1 MTQLLERLHED
12 HMHLTRLLDL
22 LERLLDMF
30 HEGTE
35 PDYELICEM
44 LEYMEQ
50 YADQLHHPTEEL
62 IFERM
67 RTYDAGQQQILDVLT
82 NQHEVLGEINKQFRA
97 SMESII
103 QGDVIRRDL
112 VEAHGRD
119 LVQTLRNHLDL
130 EEKDA
135 FPLAQELLSDDDWNE
150 LQKQAPK
157 ASDPVFGEHDRD
169 RFQALYRHL
178 LAQTLA

>member
-67 RTYDAGQQQILDVLT
+67 QTYEAGQQQILDVLI
-82 NQHEVLGEINKQFRA
+82 NQHGVLGEINKQFRT
-97 SMESII
+97 SMEGII
-103 QGDVIRRDL
+103 HGEVLRRDL

-119 LVQTLRNHLDL
+119 LVETLRKHLDL
-130 EEKDA
+130 EEKEA
-135 FPLAQELLSDDDWNE
+135 FPLAQELLTDDDWAE
-150 LQKQAPK
+150 LQEQSPK
-157 ASDPVFGEHDRD
+157 ASDPVFGDRDRD

-178 LAQTLA
+178 LAQTRA

>member
-1 MTQLLERLHED
+1 MTQLLKRLQED
-12 HMHLTRLLDL
+12 HLHLVRLLDL

-35 PDYELICEM
+35 PDYELMCEL

-50 YADQLHHPTEEL
+50 YADQLHHPSEDL

-67 RTYDAGQQQILDVLT
+67 RTYYTGQLQMLDVLS
-82 NQHEVLGEINKQFRA
+82 NQHQVLGEINRQFRI
-97 SMESII
+97 SIEGI
-103 QGDVIRRDL
+103 IHGDVLRRDL

-119 LVQTLRNHLDL
+119 LIETLRKHLDL
-130 EEKDA
+130 EEKEA
-135 FPLAQELLSDDDWNE
+135 FPLARKLLTDDDWAE
-150 LQKQAPK
+150 LQEQAPK
-157 ASDPVFGEHDRD
+157 ASDPLFGDRDPD

-178 LAQTLA
+178 LAQTQV